1 MYADAKKKKI
11 AGPFGLEVALS
22 LARQG
27 VSFRIVGKQFKKPA
41 LGEEKNLASDCVS

>member
-1 MYADAKKKKI
+1 MLITSSKI

-27 VSFRIVGKQFKKPA
+27 VSFRIIGA
-41 LGEEKNLASDCVS
+41 LCVIYLLDEG